1 MISENIL
8 TKSDCTFV
16 VNLQSYFLQG
26 QMMTKAVNMV
36 ISPLNYGVVDADIM
50 ILKMMVGFAFF
61 SFAEFI
67 VSQVQ

>member
-1 MISENIL
+1 
-8 TKSDCTFV
+8 
-16 VNLQSYFLQG
+16 
-26 QMMTKAVNMV
+26 MMTKAVNMV